1 MTKKNLLLILIALL
15 GAVFV
20 YSPSCLASSDTYVV
34 LFILLF
40 AGASV
45 LAYFCATVMVMFGL
59 SYTTAFIAAFGI
71 LLMSFFA
78 GDYFSRNIMDKLPR
92 PAAREVPADSTDNSI
107 REINL
112 S

>member
-1 MTKKNLLLILIALL
+1 MTKKNLLFIFVALL
-15 GAVFV
+15 GATFV
-20 YSPSCLASSDTYVV
+20 YSPSCFAGSDAYVL

-71 LLMSFFA
+71 LLASFFA

-92 PAAREVPADSTDNSI
+92 SAESEVPADSTDNSI